1 MPGLTENEKRA
12 FTHLMAEILQDNLTR
27 LASLGFNGNARLM
40 ELRAKEQIAQDK
52 EAAQLAARVAHENA
66 TAVSVKATDEAYKLA
81 SDTVE
86 VIVGLV
92 GKDDALANRLRNLRD
107 EMNLEAARGPETE
120 GEPA

>member
-12 FTHLMAEILQDNLTR
+12 FAHLMAEILQDNLAR
-27 LASLGFNGNARLM
+27 LAALGFNGNARLN
-40 ELRAKEQIAQDK
+40 ELRVKEHVAQDK

-66 TAVSVKATDEAYKLA
+66 TAASVEATDEVYNLA

-92 GKDDALANRLRNLRD
+92 GKDDALSGRLRNLRD
-107 EMNLEAARGPETE
+107 EMNLEAARGPEE
-120 GEPA
+120 EPPE